1 MSEHENDPIEQVM
14 SKVTHSEVVTRN
26 LGGLFSQ
33 AGFLLNTV
41 SRQIAS
47 RGRVLEAEMRLA
59 AAKAQAG
66 EPVSEPGLLGTVTAT
81 LFAGVQGVSEELAT
95 HRALVFK
102 RVIDLLAVGRG
113 RSAVREY
120 LAERRWAEVEDPT
133 AQEATAR
140 ELILSTPGM
149 EGFIKSQVEL
159 DALWIGLMFS
169 EDYEP
174 PSSQK
179 QTRKR
184 KKKAD

>member
-1 MSEHENDPIEQVM
+1 MSEQENDPIAQVM
-14 SKVTHSEVVTRN
+14 SKVTRSEAVTRR

-47 RGRVLEAEMRLA
+47 RGRVLEAEMRLLD
-59 AAKAQAG
+59 AKSKAG
-66 EPVSEPGLLGTVTAT
+66 EPFDEPGFIGTATTT
-81 LFAGVQGVSEELAT
+81 LFAGVQSISEELAT

-102 RVIDLLAVGRG
+102 RVVDLLGVGRD
-113 RSAVREY
+113 RLELREY

-149 EGFIKSQVEL
+149 EGFIKSQVEIE
-159 DALWIGLMFS
+159 ALWIGLIVADDFA
-169 EDYEP
+169 EGR
-174 PSSQK
+174 
-179 QTRKR
+179 TRKR
-184 KKKAD
+184 KNKAD